1 MSLEP
6 PSSSGLPGRS
16 RPALSDLSRETTEG
30 DLWNL
35 DDELADSTVS
45 TVDYPPRPRRG
56 LDPASRREAI
66 SEARESEIP
75 TSLKSRGRTPDSS
88 RSESQYPAVRILAR
102 PEPIDEIGDLEDE
115 DADDLIDDD
124 GAAGILRVIP
134 EPEIETPATPPA
146 PAPPEDPGPVEAPQE
161 PTHAALL
168 SDEDG
173 PTKPNQRRGQTP
185 APRPSNASAPA
196 GSLPLLRLNR
206 REVIGLAAFSFTL
219 LLAAIWVLTRF
230 FSAFE
235 FKSEF
240 VTGPDFPVKGERVQL
255 ERAETFWRE
264 PVRTG
269 EARDFARREV
279 TMIPVLELTIDPDK
293 TNAGTLLV
301 IFRNSEGEP
310 VGDSIRRSF
319 NGSRFDSN
327 GQPTTVFPSTDGF
340 VAEGDFNAYRAG
352 KGKSWMAEV
361 FEGPSIDAPAHEFKL
376 IATIPVL
383 PKLR

>member
-35 DDELADSTVS
+35 DDERADSTLS
-45 TVDYPPRPRRG
+45 TVDYPPQPRMG
-56 LDPASRREAI
+56 LDPNSKREEPA
-66 SEARESEIP
+66 ETPPA
-75 TSLKSRGRTPDSS
+75 KARGRTPD
-88 RSESQYPAVRILAR
+88 PMR
-102 PEPIDEIGDLEDE
+102 PDPEDPSGRKMGRPVPVDEIGDLEDDGE
-115 DADDLIDDD
+115 QDEIDHDEPE
-124 GAAGILRVIP
+124 GTLHVIP
-134 EPEIETPATPPA
+134 EREAGESPAPVPQAPPA
-146 PAPPEDPGPVEAPQE
+146 DPAGAETAPDLTR
-161 PTHAALL
+161 PALL
-168 SDEDG
+168 AGETGSS
-173 PTKPNQRRGQTP
+173 KPNQRRGESTP
-185 APRPSNASAPA
+185 QRPATAGTPA
-196 GSLPLLRLNR
+196 GSLPRPRLNR
-206 REVIGLAAFSFTL
+206 REVIGLAAFAFTL

-240 VTGPDFPVKGERVQL
+240 VTGPDFPVQGERVQL

-269 EARDFARREV
+269 ESRDFARREV
-279 TMIPVLELTIDPDK
+279 TMIPVLELTLDPDK
-293 TNAGTLLV
+293 TTGGTLLV

-319 NGSRFDSN
+319 TGSHFDSN
-327 GQPTTVFPSTDGF
+327 GLATIAFPSTDGF

-352 KGKSWMAEV
+352 KGNIWMAEV
-361 FEGPSIDAPAHEFKL
+361 FEGPSIDAPANQFKL
-376 IATIPVL
+376 VASIPVL

>member
-35 DDELADSTVS
+35 DDERADSTLN
-45 TVDYPPRPRRG
+45 TVDYPPQPRMG
-56 LDPASRREAI
+56 LDPASKRDEPANPAPAK
-66 SEARESEIP
+66 ARS
-75 TSLKSRGRTPDSS
+75 RTPDPMRPDPEDPSS
-88 RSESQYPAVRILAR
+88 RKMGRPAPV
-102 PEPIDEIGDLEDE
+102 DEIGDLEDDE
-115 DADDLIDDD
+115 DQDEIEND
-124 GAAGILRVIP
+124 GPEATLHVIP
-134 EPEIETPATPPA
+134 EQEVEESPAPVPQAPPA
-146 PAPPEDPGPVEAPQE
+146 HPAGDEAAPDL
-161 PTHAALL
+161 TRAALVAGE
-168 SDEDG
+168 SG
-173 PTKPNQRRGQTP
+173 SSKPNQRRGDSTP
-185 APRPSNASAPA
+185 QRPATATATAGPSA
-196 GSLPLLRLNR
+196 GSLTRPRLNR
-206 REVIGLAAFSFTL
+206 REVIGLAAFAFAL

-240 VTGPDFPVKGERVQL
+240 VTGPDFPVQGERVQL

-269 EARDFARREV
+269 ESRDFARREV
-279 TMIPVLELTIDPDK
+279 TMIPVLELTLDPDK
-293 TNAGTLLV
+293 TTGGTLLV

-319 NGSRFDSN
+319 TGSHFDSN
-327 GQPTTVFPSTDGF
+327 GQATTAFPSTDGF
-340 VAEGDFNAYRAG
+340 IADGDFNAYRAG
-352 KGKSWMAEV
+352 RGNTWMAEV
-361 FEGPSIDAPAHEFKL
+361 FEGPSIDAPANQFKL
-376 IATIPVL
+376 IASIPVL

>member
-45 TVDYPPRPRRG
+45 AVDYPPRPRMG
-56 LDPASRREAI
+56 LDPASKREDTREAEG
-66 SEARESEIP
+66 SAP
-75 TSLKSRGRTPDSS
+75 PKSRGKTPDSV
-88 RSESQYPAVRILAR
+88 RPESQEPAVRKLAR
-102 PEPIDEIGDLEDE
+102 PEPVDEIGDLEEE
-115 DADDLIDDD
+115 DADDEMADD
-124 GAAGILRVIP
+124 GAEGILRVIP
-134 EPEIETPATPPA
+134 EPEIEA
-146 PAPPEDPGPVEAPQE
+146 PAAPRAPSPPVDPSPVEDPPER
-161 PTHAALL
+161 TRAALL
-168 SDEDG
+168 PSEDS
-173 PTKPNQRRGQTP
+173 PAKPNQRRGQSA
-185 APRPSNASAPA
+185 APRPAAAPAPA
-196 GSLPLLRLNR
+196 GSLPLPRFNR

-269 EARDFARREV
+269 ETRDFARREV
-279 TMIPVLELTIDPDK
+279 TMIPVLELTLDPGK
-293 TNAGTLLV
+293 TTSGTLLV

-319 NGSRFDSN
+319 SGSQFDAS
-327 GQPTTVFPSTDGF
+327 GRPTAAFPSTDGF

-361 FEGPSIDAPAHEFKL
+361 FEGPSIDAPANEFKL